1 MVNKRKGYTN
11 VLKNSLRRIAAAGTA
26 ALLLVCLTA
35 PAAAESAAQANY
47 TKIEN
52 VYAKLAADG
61 SARGASVVNHFQVSK
76 PGQITDHGAY
86 GETVNL
92 SSAQPLSVEKGTVR
106 FSAEKGNFYYQGNL
120 DSVTLPWN
128 FRIAY
133 QLDGKSVA
141 PGELGGKSGALEIGF
156 HCERNP
162 KVPDV
167 FCENYVMQVSLTLDN
182 DICGSIQAPGA
193 ALADAGDGTQIT
205 FTVLP
210 GTDADYTISADVRN
224 FSMPGFSIAAVPY
237 SVSIDMD
244 GFDTD
249 DFTGQFSELTD
260 AAEKLQ
266 SGANSLLSGINSFR
280 DGGSSLASGSGEIK
294 SSLSTLSSNAASV
307 VEASANIAA
316 SLSVISSQ
324 LGAADSGSGGTDQ
337 LAQSLLQLA
346 DGLEQIENGLVG
358 LRQGMENSFAAME
371 NVSSGITQE
380 ELNALQAACGENS
393 AARSAYTKL
402 LTLYQTWNSVRPA
415 FQGVIGA
422 LTLTPVQEGQ
432 TVSNPTLLDNFSTMV
447 ESLRTI
453 SKALSGGGDTS
464 GLSQLI
470 GGIAALSAGYGEFHS
485 GLRSFVSGVQAIASN
500 YGEFDSG
507 LREYT
512 AGAEELSG
520 GAGSLAS
527 GMGEFADGVREIP
540 DKMQKFIDEIMD
552 QYSGGSFTPQSFVD
566 SRNAAVSSVQFILST
581 DGIDLP
587 EIITVEDAALEQ
599 SFWDRLKAL
608 F

>member
-1 MVNKRKGYTN
+1 M
-11 VLKNSLRRIAAAGTA
+11 LKKSLHRVTAAGTA
-26 ALLLVCLTA
+26 ALLLACLTIG
-35 PAAAESAAQANY
+35 AAADGSAQADY

-52 VYAKLAADG
+52 VYAKLSADG
-61 SARGASVVNHFQVSK
+61 TARGASVVNHFQVSRA
-76 PGQITDHGAY
+76 GEITDY
-86 GETVNL
+86 GTYGGTVNL
-92 SSAQPLSVEKGTVR
+92 STTQPLSAEKEAVR
-106 FSAEKGNFYYQGNL
+106 FSAETGNFYYQGNL

-128 FRIAY
+128 FRITY
-133 QLDGKSVA
+133 QLDGQ
-141 PGELGGKSGALEIGF
+141 PITPDELGGKSGALKIRF
-156 HCERNP
+156 HSERNP
-162 KVPDV
+162 AVPEV
-167 FCENYVMQVSLTLDN
+167 FSKNYVMQVSLTLDN
-182 DICGSIQAPGA
+182 DICSNLKAPDA
-193 ALADAGDGTQIT
+193 TLADAGDGTQLT

-210 GTDADYTISADVRN
+210 GTDADYGIEADVKN
-224 FSMPGFSIAAVPY
+224 FSMSGFSIAAVPY

-244 GFDTD
+244 SFDTGD
-249 DFTGQFSELTD
+249 MTDEFSQLTD

-280 DGGSSLASGSGEIK
+280 DGGSSLTSGSGEIK
-294 SSLSTLSSNAASV
+294 SGLSTLSSNAASV

-316 SLSVISSQ
+316 SLSAISSQ
-324 LGAADSGSGGTDQ
+324 LGAAGSGSGGTDQ

-380 ELNALQAACGENS
+380 ELNALQAVCAGNT
-393 AARSAYTKL
+393 AAQSAYTKL

-447 ESLRTI
+447 ESLRTM

-540 DKMQKFIDEIMD
+540 DKMQKSIDEIMD

-587 EIITVEDAALEQ
+587 EIVTVEDATLEQ